1 MGESDNEDI
10 KTKKTSNSE
19 SKSAAKQLQQDD
31 ERSDVGSRNG
41 DVSRDRTR
49 NRMSSSSSSS
59 TMGGGGGSRDETH
72 AETTDSKDTIAA
84 TKHSVEVKT
93 HASIMSSKDTLK
105 TKEPIRVGFYDIE
118 KTIGKGNFAVV
129 KLARHR
135 ITKNEVAIKIIDKS
149 QLDTTN
155 LQKVYRE
162 VEIMKRLNHP
172 HIIKLYQ
179 VMETKNMIYIVS
191 EYASQG
197 EIFDYIAKYGRMSEN
212 AARFK
217 FWQILSAV
225 DYCHRKGIVHRDL
238 KAENLLLDNNMN
250 IKIADFGFSNH
261 FKVGELLATWCGSPP
276 YAAPEV
282 FEGKQYT
289 GPEIDIWSLG
299 VVLYVLVCGAL
310 PFDGSTLQS
319 LRDRVLSGRFR
330 IPFFMSSEC
339 EHLIRRMLVLEPSRR
354 YTIEQIKLHR
364 WMCPEILE
372 LSNIAKFNVNMDG
385 TTNIEP
391 NEDILRIM
399 SEFAGIPPEKTK
411 SSLKKNSY
419 DHVAAI
425 YLLLQDR
432 VYNKK
437 IQQEQKH
444 MLGNAACSSSTASV
458 PLPKHTS
465 ISKQHTLAGSTLST
479 LSTASSA
486 AAAASAHQYSSKL
499 LYKHGKSNSTEQHR
513 LRSSHVLQEEHN
525 QIIKENY
532 SLLSRLSRQTLLSE
546 RSAVGGAAHMEHLL
560 QPKMAESQLRYHL
573 GERGG
578 RMSRQDLSSSQLPI
592 ASNQRLNG
600 VPTTLRYADDR
611 SMRERL
617 FGGAG
622 MGGAGNFNIEESIL
636 KQSSEDCRLLLQK
649 ATAISESKNNKHKTK
664 TTETKQKSDTK
675 LNDTKSLSSS
685 TSFDSSPH
693 LEQSLSFRFKMS
705 AEATKLFQTLQ
716 ESPLPLDSPTN
727 PDDPDNPSSIVVNA
741 SNERMTPHTTEKDK
755 SKAANSE
762 NYANANGNEKSTTKN
777 SNKKV
782 SAQCSSS
789 TDEGCE
795 TDLGNDTKGMR
806 IKTNTS
812 QSSNDLRNQRIQ
824 SYASSS
830 SSSGVIGSY
839 SKSLSQNLSRASS
852 KSNCSTF
859 ESIDFNLVTS
869 IDLAGSL
876 PSCASNSTI
885 AAAVSGTSGSA
896 TPDQSSECSFYN
908 SNNSCVYMPPVT
920 STSSMLST
928 KSTPYS
934 DKRSPVHFRE
944 GRRASD
950 GLVAQGIVSSSAG
963 PLHNGSAYG
972 SYRYDTPHKRN
983 GWLELQQLQREAHT
997 LKSKYRSNLPMD
1009 EFNNCQFQHSQFY
1022 TLSNR
1027 IPAVDFHSAYSSHLM
1042 RAMENMENFPE
1053 KNGGTLHPSLYHYL
1067 RVDAAN
1073 AYPAGL
1079 PRQDPNV
1086 IFSHMNAA
1094 TAMLPM
1100 QKPPLQQ
1107 QLLQHRLL
1115 QQKRQLFQKQYALEA
1130 HLGRP
1135 HHLIREHSYKLSG
1148 HPHIMTPASTPTPP
1162 PPPAMSPHPDE
1173 LLQLQMFERSGKMHH
1188 NSLAPLGVYNH
1199 HHSHHHHG
1207 MNSNYM
1213 KTTYI
1218 KQQSADVAVLPV
1230 VAQGRRSPISRH
1242 ASEVWPVPNAA
1253 IAAAGGGGGGGGG
1266 MMAGTPTMVDHRKMS
1281 PVKLENGVSRG
1292 SAPPP
1297 PSPSPSVLPP
1307 HAYHPSTS
1315 SSCTT
1320 TSTSLASTALALSSP
1335 STSSS
1340 SGAAASASS
1349 STTTTTTTTNP
1360 STTTAT
1366 TNSSCSLA
1374 KSSASISSASSASSS
1389 SKNLYTPNWQTVIK
1403 PLSESPILEIAEHL
1417 ESV

>member
-10 KTKKTSNSE
+10 KTKKSSNSQL
-19 SKSAAKQLQQDD
+19 KSGAQQQQQDD
-31 ERSDVGSRNG
+31 DRADISSRNG
-41 DVSRDRTR
+41 DVHRERPR

-59 TMGGGGGSRDETH
+59 TMGGGGGSRDETN
-72 AETTDSKDTIAA
+72 AETADSKESSAA
-84 TKHSVEVKT
+84 TKHSSEIKV
-93 HASIMSSKDTLK
+93 HSSMISAKDSLK
-105 TKEPIRVGFYDIE
+105 IKEPIRVGFYDIE

-385 TTNIEP
+385 TTNIDP

-437 IQQEQKH
+437 MQQEQKH
-444 MLGNAACSSSTASV
+444 MLGNATCSAGSSAASIS
-458 PLPKHTS
+458 LPKHSS
-465 ISKQHTLAGSTLST
+465 ISKQNTLAGSTIST
-479 LSTASSA
+479 LSTPT
-486 AAAASAHQYSSKL
+486 SAHQYSSKL
-499 LYKHGKSNSTEQHR
+499 LYKHGKSNSTDQHR
-513 LRSSHVLQEEHN
+513 LRPSQALQEEHN

-532 SLLSRLSRQTLLSE
+532 SLLSRLSRQTLLSD
-546 RSAVGGAAHMEHLL
+546 RYAMAAGNAEHLL
-560 QPKMAESQLRYHL
+560 HPKMADSPLRHHL
-573 GERGG
+573 ERGG
-578 RMSRQDLSSSQLPI
+578 RMSRQDLSTNQLPI
-592 ASNQRLNG
+592 GCSSYSIDNNKHSISNLNCRDIVASNQRLNG
-600 VPTTLRYADDR
+600 VPPTSLRYADDR

-622 MGGAGNFNIEESIL
+622 MGGAANFNLEESIL

-649 ATAISESKNNKHKTK
+649 ATAISESKNNKHKSKMTD
-664 TTETKQKSDTK
+664 TKQRSDTK
-675 LNDTKSLSSS
+675 LNDSKSLSSS

-716 ESPLPLDSPTN
+716 ESPLPLESPTRQ
-727 PDDPDNPSSIVVNA
+727 DDIDIHSNIAISS
-741 SNERMTPHTTEKDK
+741 SNDRMTPQTSEMEKAK
-755 SKAANSE
+755 HSSE
-762 NYANANGNEKSTTKN
+762 NYANTNGNEKGPAKN

-795 TDLGNDTKGMR
+795 TDLGTDTKEA
-806 IKTNTS
+806 S
-812 QSSNDLRNQRIQ
+812 QSSSDLRNQRIQ

-934 DKRSPVHFRE
+934 DKRSPIHFRE

-950 GLVAQGIVSSSAG
+950 GLVAQGIVNASAG
-963 PLHNGSAYG
+963 PLNNGSGYG
-972 SYRYDTPHKRN
+972 SYRYDIPHKRN

-1027 IPAVDFHSAYSSHLM
+1027 IPAMDFHAAYSSHLM
-1042 RAMENMENFPE
+1042 RAMENVENFPE
-1053 KNGGTLHPSLYHYL
+1053 KNGGALHPSLYHYL

-1073 AYPAGL
+1073 AYPGSM
-1079 PRQDPNV
+1079 PRQDPNT
-1086 IFSHMNAA
+1086 IFTHLNAA
-1094 TAMLPM
+1094 AAMLPM

-1130 HLGRP
+1130 HLSRP

-1148 HPHIMTPASTPTPP
+1148 HPHIVTPSTPP
-1162 PPPAMSPHPDE
+1162 PPPPPSVMTPHNE
-1173 LLQLQMFERSGKMHH
+1173 EFMQMQLYDRGAKIHH
-1188 NSLAPLGVYNH
+1188 NSLAPLSVYNNH
-1199 HHSHHHHG
+1199 HNHHS
-1207 MNSNYM
+1207 NINPNYM

-1218 KQQSADVAVLPV
+1218 KQQSADVAVLPL
-1230 VAQGRRSPISRH
+1230 GPHERRSPMNRI
-1242 ASEVWPVPNAA
+1242 ASEVWTAA
-1253 IAAAGGGGGGGGG
+1253 NDTTSVGNVGVGGNMG
-1266 MMAGTPTMVDHRKMS
+1266 APPTGTPTIVDHRKMS
-1281 PVKLENGVSRG
+1281 PVKLENGVNRNG
-1292 SAPPP
+1292 STPT

-1320 TSTSLASTALALSSP
+1320 TPSLASTALAPS

-1340 SGAAASASS
+1340 SSTSCTAASSV
-1349 STTTTTTTTNP
+1349 STLSNP
-1360 STTTAT
+1360 STTTST
-1366 TNSSCSLA
+1366 TSSPLN
-1374 KSSASISSASSASSS
+1374 KSSISISSASSI
-1389 SKNLYTPNWQTVIK
+1389 NLYTPNWQNVIK

>member
-1 MGESDNEDI
+1 
-10 KTKKTSNSE
+10 
-19 SKSAAKQLQQDD
+19 
-31 ERSDVGSRNG
+31 
-41 DVSRDRTR
+41 
-49 NRMSSSSSSS
+49 
-59 TMGGGGGSRDETH
+59 
-72 AETTDSKDTIAA
+72 
-84 TKHSVEVKT
+84 
-93 HASIMSSKDTLK
+93 
-105 TKEPIRVGFYDIE
+105 
-118 KTIGKGNFAVV
+118 
-129 KLARHR
+129 
-135 ITKNEVAIKIIDKS
+135 
-149 QLDTTN
+149 
-155 LQKVYRE
+155 
-162 VEIMKRLNHP
+162 MKRLNHP

-212 AARFK
+212 AARYK

-225 DYCHRKGIVHRDL
+225 DYCHKKGIVHRDL

-399 SEFAGIPPEKTK
+399 SEFAGIPPEKTR

-437 IQQEQKH
+437 LQQEQKH
-444 MLGNAACSSSTASV
+444 LLGSASCSTGSTASIS
-458 PLPKHTS
+458 LPKHSS
-465 ISKQHTLAGSTLST
+465 ISKQHALTGSTLSQ
-479 LSTASSA
+479 LSTVSTA
-486 AAAASAHQYSSKL
+486 AAAHQYSSKM
-499 LYKHGKSNSTEQHR
+499 LYKQTKSNSTDQHHR
-513 LRSSHVLQEEHN
+513 LKSGHVLPPEEHN
-525 QIIKENY
+525 QFVRDHY
-532 SLLSRLSRQTLLSE
+532 SLMARLSRQTLLSE
-546 RSAVGGAAHMEHLL
+546 RGPPTNAEHLL
-560 QPKMAESQLRYHL
+560 QPKLTDSQMRYHF
-573 GERGG
+573 ERVG

-592 ASNQRLNG
+592 GCSSYGIDNNKHSISNLNCRDIGSSNHCLNG
-600 VPTTLRYADDR
+600 GLPTTTLRYADDR

-617 FGGAG
+617 FGGVGTAG
-622 MGGAGNFNIEESIL
+622 AANFNIEESIL

-664 TTETKQKSDTK
+664 TTEAKQKSDTK
-675 LNDTKSLSSS
+675 LSDSKSISSS
-685 TSFDSSPH
+685 TSFDSSSH
-693 LEQSLSFRFKMS
+693 LDQSLSFRFKMS

-716 ESPLPLDSPTN
+716 ESPLPLESPTQEN
-727 PDDPDNPSSIVVNA
+727 DIETHPSVTINFGKD
-741 SNERMTPHTTEKDK
+741 RTTSQSSEKDK
-755 SKAANSE
+755 QKNCLE
-762 NYANANGNEKSTTKN
+762 NYSSTNGNEKSTTKSS

-795 TDLGNDTKGMR
+795 TDMGNDAKD
-806 IKTNTS
+806 TS
-812 QSSNDLRNQRIQ
+812 QSSTDLRNQRIQ

-896 TPDQSSECSFYN
+896 TPDQTSEGSFYN

-934 DKRSPVHFRE
+934 DKRSPIHFRE

-950 GLVAQGIVSSSAG
+950 GLVAQGIVSATG

-1027 IPAVDFHSAYSSHLM
+1027 IPAMDFHPTYSPHLM

-1053 KNGGTLHPSLYHYL
+1053 KNGGPIHPSLYHYM
-1067 RVDAAN
+1067 RVDAAAN
-1073 AYPAGL
+1073 AYPGSL
-1079 PRQDPNV
+1079 PRQDPNL
-1086 IFSHMNAA
+1086 ILSHMNAA

-1148 HPHIMTPASTPTPP
+1148 HPPHAVTPTATPPPP
-1162 PPPAMSPHPDE
+1162 PPPAMPHNDDFV
-1173 LLQLQMFERSGKMHH
+1173 QLQMFERSNSKLHQ
-1188 NSLAPLGVYNH
+1188 NSLTPLAVYNH
-1199 HHSHHHHG
+1199 HHHHNQHSI
-1207 MNSNYM
+1207 NSYM

-1218 KQQSADVAVLPV
+1218 KQQSADVAVMPPI
-1230 VAQGRRSPISRH
+1230 AQGRRSPNINRH
-1242 ASEVWPVPNAA
+1242 ASEIWSATGANSGLTAA
-1253 IAAAGGGGGGGGG
+1253 VAAGG
-1266 MMAGTPTMVDHRKMS
+1266 ATPLLDHRKMS
-1281 PVKLENGVSRG
+1281 PVKLENGASRG
-1292 SAPPP
+1292 SVSA

-1315 SSCTT
+1315 SCTT
-1320 TSTSLASTALALSSP
+1320 TPSLALSSSSP
-1335 STSSS
+1335 SSSSVAALASASAPASSSSIQPSTTNTCSSSSSSSTSSTSSS
-1340 SGAAASASS
+1340 CSTKTTNTAPLSKQPLPPPTPMQASA
-1349 STTTTTTTTNP
+1349 T
-1360 STTTAT
+1360 
-1366 TNSSCSLA
+1366 
-1374 KSSASISSASSASSS
+1374 ASSQI
-1389 SKNLYTPNWQTVIK
+1389 NLYTPNWQTVIK